1 MICWT
6 TCLLNIGPF
15 ARCWMPLC
23 LSNVIGHF
31 VPQDSLS
38 YKTQW
43 PLRLIRR
50 ERRSPEVTVNYIT
63 EDETI
68 HHLLF
73 SWRPDHQ
80 LKCITSGEESQVD
93 FIYSPSLANGKF
105 MREVSGIRRPEISL
119 CRSKT

>member
-1 MICWT
+1 CWT

-15 ARCWMPLC
+15 ARCWTPLC

-38 YKTQW
+38 YKTQR

-50 ERRSPEVTVNYIT
+50 GRRSPEATVNYIT
-63 EDETI
+63 EDETT

-73 SWRPDHQ
+73 SWRPDQ
-80 LKCITSGEESQVD
+80 ELKRITSGEESQGD